1 MLFFYTTVVC
11 LILYCIDKIQHGAVL
26 LTNGYYEVVL
36 IPSKINYIIYHKFIN
51 CTSFLGRF
59 LAIGSY
65 MYGRPQTCAQFSDF
79 FLIKVTF
86 IDAFLIVLK
95 LISNVLYK
103 KCNRVFGHYHLK
115 QDDLNYFWCPLD
127 SLCKISNCVSHLL
140 LFFLI
145 KWITCLEKNTYYPL

>member
-1 MLFFYTTVVC
+1 MADPKPVPNSQ
-11 LILYCIDKIQHGAVL
+11 I
-26 LTNGYYEVVL
+26 
-36 IPSKINYIIYHKFIN
+36 
-51 CTSFLGRF
+51 
-59 LAIGSY
+59 
-65 MYGRPQTCAQFSDF
+65 F

-145 KWITCLEKNTYYPL
+145 KWITCLEKNTYYPLWNLFYVITVFFFSIKMLWCLVFEKKTVCLFIRNCIYIRVSYSKFVH